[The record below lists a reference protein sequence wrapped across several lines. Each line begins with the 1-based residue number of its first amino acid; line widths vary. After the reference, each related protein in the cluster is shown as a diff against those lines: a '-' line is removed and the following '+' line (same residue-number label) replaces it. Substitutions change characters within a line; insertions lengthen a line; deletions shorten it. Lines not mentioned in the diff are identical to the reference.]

1 MNIPKFEKLDTKN
14 SRHNFSQT
22 SNFSLIFLPKPNILV
37 PGLIIQAPAG
47 TRNIYNHNQKNI
59 LSYCKYVV
67 FLAMIVC
74 RLTFCFNYIDYGD
87 CEDVEHVDGE
97 LLTWPVVEYLGRVGD
112 FVGDFLVSLVRE
124 FGISLRILKFIL
136 FILVEL
142 S

>member
-1 MNIPKFEKLDTKN
+1 M
-14 SRHNFSQT
+14 
-22 SNFSLIFLPKPNILV
+22 
-37 PGLIIQAPAG
+37 
-47 TRNIYNHNQKNI
+47 
-59 LSYCKYVV
+59 
-67 FLAMIVC
+67 
-74 RLTFCFNYIDYGD
+74 
-87 CEDVEHVDGE
+87 EHVDGE